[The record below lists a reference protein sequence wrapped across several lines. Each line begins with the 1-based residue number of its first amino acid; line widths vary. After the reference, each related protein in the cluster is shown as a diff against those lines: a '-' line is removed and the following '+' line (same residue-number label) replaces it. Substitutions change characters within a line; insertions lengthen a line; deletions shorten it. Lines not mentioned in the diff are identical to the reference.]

1 LAACSPVRLFA
12 GMRGNGDGLRLRHG
26 WCGDKRQ
33 EQEHEAQ
40 HDAMEKHSRRRS
52 QHEILTRTKTR

>member
-1 LAACSPVRLFA
+1 
-12 GMRGNGDGLRLRHG
+12 MRGNGDSLRLRHG

-33 EQEHEAQ
+33 EQEYEAQ